1 VADIALQGG
10 KPSGEAA
17 VPFDDKKAADAAFND
32 EIPFSFAY
40 WLPAGLLGLMVL
52 GSSASQMLA

>member
-17 VPFDDKKAADAAFND
+17 VPVPFDDKKAADEAFND
-32 EIPFSFAY
+32 EIPF
-40 WLPAGLLGLMVL
+40 
-52 GSSASQMLA
+52 